1 MAKKRGAKKTTK
13 KGAPKPAARAKK
25 GAPKPAARAKKGA
38 PRAAARA
45 KKGPRSASERVATL
59 LILLPWLQKRKRV
72 KLSVVA
78 KQFRM
83 REEDLIADIQM
94 AAMCGVPPYTAD
106 ELIDVFIDDGMVIAE
121 IPKFFSRP
129 LRLTSAEMYAI
140 IAMVRAAQSMPGAP
154 SRSVMARAVAK
165 LARIAP
171 DVSDAPVRIDLPD
184 EPLLRE
190 LQAAQNE
197 SLELRITYFN
207 PARSESEQRT
217 VRVGK
222 IYGEYGH
229 WYVLADDDKSGA
241 MRNFRVDRIQAVQRT
256 GKKYDRA
263 AAASRANEQSNEWF
277 GPNLES
283 VTLRVRG
290 DATWISEAY
299 PNVSRTKNRDGSI
312 DVVLRITGEH
322 WLARLLLRGGR
333 NVQVLEP
340 KKYAGLTAATA
351 AKVRAKYD

>member
-1 MAKKRGAKKTTK
+1 MAKKRTTK
-13 KGAPKPAARAKK
+13 PTSGPAKRRSTKPTATRRRASAPAARK
-25 GAPKPAARAKKGA
+25 
-38 PRAAARA
+38 A

-106 ELIDVFIDDGMVIAE
+106 ELIDVFVDDGIVIAE

-140 IAMVRAAQSMPGAP
+140 IAMVKAAQSMPGAP
-154 SRSVMARAVAK
+154 SRSVLTRAVGK

-171 DVSDAPVRIDLPD
+171 DASEAPVQIDLPD
-184 EPLLRE
+184 EPLLQE
-190 LQAAQNE
+190 LQTALNE
-197 SLELRITYFN
+197 SRELRITYFN
-207 PARSESEQRT
+207 PARSESAQRT

-222 IYGEYGH
+222 IYSEFGH

-241 MRNFRVDRIQAVQRT
+241 MRNFRVDRIREIQRT
-256 GKKYDRA
+256 GKTYDQADVAR
-263 AAASRANEQSNEWF
+263 RANEQGNEWF
-277 GPNLES
+277 GPNLET
-283 VTLRVRG
+283 VTLRLRG
-290 DATWISEAY
+290 DATWVSEAY
-299 PNVSRTKNRDGSI
+299 PIVSRTKNRDGTI
-312 DVVLRITGEH
+312 DVVLRVTGEH

-333 NVQVLEP
+333 NIEVLAP
-340 KKYAGLTAATA
+340 AKWTGLTKATA
-351 AKVRAKYD
+351 ARVRAKYA

>member
-1 MAKKRGAKKTTK
+1 MAKKRTTK
-13 KGAPKPAARAKK
+13 PTAKPAKRRSAKPTATRRRASAPAARK
-25 GAPKPAARAKKGA
+25 
-38 PRAAARA
+38 A

-106 ELIDVFIDDGMVIAE
+106 ELIDVFVDDGIVIAE

-140 IAMVRAAQSMPGAP
+140 IAMVKAAQSMPGAP
-154 SRSVMARAVAK
+154 SRSVLTRAVGK

-171 DVSDAPVRIDLPD
+171 DASEAPVQIDLPD
-184 EPLLRE
+184 EPLLQE
-190 LQAAQNE
+190 LQTALNE
-197 SLELRITYFN
+197 SRELRITYFN
-207 PARSESEQRT
+207 PARSESAQRT

-222 IYGEYGH
+222 IYSEFGH

-241 MRNFRVDRIQAVQRT
+241 MRNFRVDRIREIQRT
-256 GKKYDRA
+256 GKTYDQADVAR
-263 AAASRANEQSNEWF
+263 RANEQGNEWF
-277 GPNLES
+277 GPNLET
-283 VTLRVRG
+283 VTLRLRG
-290 DATWISEAY
+290 DATWVSEAY
-299 PNVSRTKNRDGSI
+299 PIVSRTKNRDGTI
-312 DVVLRITGEH
+312 DVVLRVTGEH

-333 NVQVLEP
+333 NIEVLAP
-340 KKYAGLTAATA
+340 AKWTGLTKATA
-351 AKVRAKYD
+351 ARVRAKYA

>member
-1 MAKKRGAKKTTK
+1 MMAKQRTKKPTARPANRRGAKPTATRHRTS
-13 KGAPKPAARAKK
+13 APVARK
-25 GAPKPAARAKKGA
+25 
-38 PRAAARA
+38 A

-106 ELIDVFIDDGMVIAE
+106 ELIDVFVDNGIVIAE

-140 IAMVRAAQSMPGAP
+140 IAMVKAAQSMPGAP
-154 SRSVMARAVAK
+154 SRSVLVRAVGK

-171 DVSDAPVRIDLPD
+171 DAGEAPVQIDLPD
-184 EPLLRE
+184 EPLLQE
-190 LQAAQNE
+190 LQTALNE
-197 SLELRITYFN
+197 SRELRITYFN
-207 PARSESEQRT
+207 PARSESAQRT

-222 IYGEYGH
+222 IYSEYGH

-241 MRNFRVDRIQAVQRT
+241 MRNFRVDRIREIQRT
-256 GKKYDRA
+256 GKTYDQADVAR
-263 AAASRANEQSNEWF
+263 RANEQGNEWF
-277 GPNLES
+277 GPSLET
-283 VTLRVRG
+283 VTLRLRG
-290 DATWISEAY
+290 DATWVSEAY
-299 PNVSRTKNRDGSI
+299 PIVSRTKNRDGTI
-312 DVVLRITGEH
+312 DVVLRVTGEH

-333 NVQVLEP
+333 NIEVLAPE
-340 KKYAGLTAATA
+340 KWKGLTKATA
-351 AKVRAKYD
+351 ARVRAKYA

>member
-1 MAKKRGAKKTTK
+1 MAKKRTTAKPVKKPAKKSSVKSRST
-13 KGAPKPAARAKK
+13 KPAGQK
-25 GAPKPAARAKKGA
+25 
-38 PRAAARA
+38 A

-106 ELIDVFIDDGMVIAE
+106 ELIDVFVDDGIVIAE

-129 LRLTSAEMYAI
+129 LRLSSAEMYAI
-140 IAMVRAAQSMPGAP
+140 IAMVKAAQSMPGAP
-154 SRSVMARAVAK
+154 SRSVLARAVGK

-171 DVSDAPVRIDLPD
+171 DVSDAPVQIDLPD
-184 EPLLRE
+184 EPLLQE
-190 LQAAQNE
+190 LQTALNE
-197 SLELRITYFN
+197 SRELRITYFN
-207 PARSESEQRT
+207 PARSESAQRT

-222 IYGEYGH
+222 IYSEYGH

-241 MRNFRVDRIQAVQRT
+241 MRNFRVDRIREIQRT
-256 GKKYDRA
+256 GKTYDQADVAR
-263 AAASRANEQSNEWF
+263 RANEQGNEWF
-277 GPNLES
+277 GPSLET
-283 VTLRVRG
+283 VTLRLRG
-290 DATWISEAY
+290 DATWVSEAY
-299 PNVSRTKNRDGSI
+299 PIVSRTKNRDGSI
-312 DVVLRITGEH
+312 DVVLRVTGEH

-333 NVQVLEP
+333 NIEVLAP
-340 KKYAGLTAATA
+340 AKWQGLTKATA
-351 AKVRAKYD
+351 AKVRAKYA

>member
-1 MAKKRGAKKTTK
+1 MAKKRTTKPTAKPAKKRTAVSK
-13 KGAPKPAARAKK
+13 KRASKPAGQK
-25 GAPKPAARAKKGA
+25 
-38 PRAAARA
+38 A

-106 ELIDVFIDDGMVIAE
+106 ELIDVFVDDGIVIAE

-140 IAMVRAAQSMPGAP
+140 IAMVKAAQSMPGAP
-154 SRSVMARAVAK
+154 ARSVLARAVGK

-171 DVSDAPVRIDLPD
+171 DASEAPVQIDLPD
-184 EPLLRE
+184 EPLLQE
-190 LQAAQNE
+190 LQTALNE

-207 PARSESEQRT
+207 PARSESAQRT

-222 IYGEYGH
+222 IYSEFGH

-241 MRNFRVDRIQAVQRT
+241 MRNFRVDRIREIQRT
-256 GKKYDRA
+256 GKTYDQADVAR
-263 AAASRANEQSNEWF
+263 RVNEQGNEWF
-277 GPNLES
+277 GADLET
-283 VTLRVRG
+283 VTLRVRD

-299 PNVSRTKNRDGSI
+299 PIVSRTKNRDGTV
-312 DVVLRITGEH
+312 DVVLRITNEH

-333 NVQVLEP
+333 NAQVLEP
-340 KKYAGLTAATA
+340 KKYAGLMSATA

>member
-1 MAKKRGAKKTTK
+1 MAKKRTTK
-13 KGAPKPAARAKK
+13 TARRRSTKPAATRRRAS
-25 GAPKPAARAKKGA
+25 KPAGHKT
-38 PRAAARA
+38 

-106 ELIDVFIDDGMVIAE
+106 ELIDVFVDDGTVIAE

-140 IAMVRAAQSMPGAP
+140 IAMVKAAQSMPGAP
-154 SRSVMARAVAK
+154 SRSVLTRAVGK

-171 DVSDAPVRIDLPD
+171 DVSEAPVQIDLPD
-184 EPLLRE
+184 EPLLQE
-190 LQAAQNE
+190 LHTALNE
-197 SLELRITYFN
+197 SRELRITYFN
-207 PARSESEQRT
+207 PARSESAQRT

-222 IYGEYGH
+222 IYSEFGH

-241 MRNFRVDRIQAVQRT
+241 MRNFRVDRIREIQHT
-256 GKKYDRA
+256 GKIYDQADVAR
-263 AAASRANEQSNEWF
+263 RANDQGNEWF
-277 GPNLES
+277 GSDLET
-283 VTLRVRG
+283 VALRVRD

-299 PNVSRTKNRDGSI
+299 PIVSRKKNRDGTV
-312 DVVLRITGEH
+312 DVVLRVTGEH

-333 NVQVLEP
+333 NIEVLAP
-340 KKYAGLTAATA
+340 AKWKGLTKATA